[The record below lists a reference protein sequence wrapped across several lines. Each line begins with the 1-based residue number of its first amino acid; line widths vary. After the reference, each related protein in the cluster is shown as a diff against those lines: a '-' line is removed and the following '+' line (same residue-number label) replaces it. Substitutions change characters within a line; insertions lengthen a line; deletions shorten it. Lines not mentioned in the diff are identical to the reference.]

1 MIFFHGLA
9 IGAVFALGWILGI
22 KWKYIGENY
31 ETKSKEK
38 KEEASASR

>member
-9 IGAVFALGWILGI
+9 IITVFALGWILGI
-22 KWKYIGENY
+22 KWKHIGENY

-38 KEEASASR
+38 KEEGDASR